1 MTSVAATSAPGNE
14 PIIALRGIRKHYGS
28 VVALDGVDFDIWPSE
43 VHSLVGDN
51 GAGKS
56 TLVKVIAGAHQS
68 DDGALFVDGAET
80 EIGTPERAARLGIA
94 TVYQNLAIVNTRSVA
109 QNVFMGREPTRWLM
123 VDRRR
128 MERES
133 AQAIKALGVAN
144 LPSVHAEVGRLSGGQ
159 RQAVAIARAIQE
171 GNRVLILDEPTAALG
186 VRESHHVLDLIERLK
201 AQGLSIV
208 LVSHNLLHVFR
219 VTDRITV
226 LRAGKIVGSRMKSD
240 TNPEEIVAMIT
251 GAHML

>member
-1 MTSVAATSAPGNE
+1 MASAAAPATQTE
-14 PIIALRGIRKHYGS
+14 PIISLRAIEKRYGS
-28 VVALDGVDFDIWPSE
+28 VVALNRVDFDIWPSE

-56 TLVKVIAGAHQS
+56 TLVKVIAGAHQP
-68 DDGALFVDGAET
+68 DGGTVLIDGVET
-80 EIGTPERAARLGIA
+80 EIGTPEKAAKLGLA

-109 QNVFMGREPTRWLM
+109 QNIFMGREPTRWLM
-123 VDRRR
+123 VDKGR
-128 MERES
+128 MARES
-133 AQAIKALGVAN
+133 TEAIGALGVAN

-186 VRESHHVLDLIERLK
+186 VRESHHVLDLIDRLK
-201 AQGLSIV
+201 AQGLAIV

-226 LRAGKIVGSRMKSD
+226 IRGGKMVGSRLKSE
-240 TNPEEIVAMIT
+240 TTPEEIVSMIT
-251 GAHML
+251 GADLL